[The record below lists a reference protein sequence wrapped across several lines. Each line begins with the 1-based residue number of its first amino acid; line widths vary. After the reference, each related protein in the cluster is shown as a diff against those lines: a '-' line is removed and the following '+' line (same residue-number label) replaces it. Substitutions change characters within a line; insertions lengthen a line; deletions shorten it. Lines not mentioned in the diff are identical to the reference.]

1 MALKCSFKLFFLKW
15 VFEFMI
21 NTAPQGSNSVNG
33 RVKYFKAINFK
44 DLKLCSGH
52 MAHWYEVSL
61 FALEEVGVQVQIPMN
76 FFSFFFFSFIVFLPF
91 GLFTFILI
99 ADPL

>member
-1 MALKCSFKLFFLKW
+1 
-15 VFEFMI
+15 
-21 NTAPQGSNSVNG
+21 
-33 RVKYFKAINFK
+33 
-44 DLKLCSGH
+44 

-61 FALEEVGVQVQIPMN
+61 FALEEVGVQVRIPMGLPAI
-76 FFSFFFFSFIVFLPF
+76 FFSFFFSFIVFLPF